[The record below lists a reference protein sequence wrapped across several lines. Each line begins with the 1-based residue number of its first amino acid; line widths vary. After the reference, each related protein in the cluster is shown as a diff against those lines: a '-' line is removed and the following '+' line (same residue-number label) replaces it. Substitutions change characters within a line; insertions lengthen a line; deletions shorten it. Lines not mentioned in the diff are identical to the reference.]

1 MQPTLSK
8 QVFNNDT
15 DFKEPLNFLL
25 LHYVLE
31 ELKIYFVLKSC
42 YMLGQIL

>member
-8 QVFNNDT
+8 QVFNN

-42 YMLGQIL
+42 YMLEKIL